1 MASRSSTF
9 PWKRCLDQKVSLRDL
24 CWRLRI
30 NHSGCHLENYTKCLN
45 AWQVTFFSKPSVYKW
60 IHQGASRCGGLLCLK
75 GNLVEGSYKQIHTV
89 AGKIFCFGRLWILYP
104 TTCYLHPWHVTMPWF
119 KRRPSTV
126 IVLHHLHRSNEA
138 RYFEESKGVLP
149 HESFVHGSDQPGASC
164 NGDIPVEQGRIH
176 A

>member
-9 PWKRCLDQKVSLRDL
+9 PWKRCLDHKVSLRDL

-45 AWQVTFFSKPSVYKW
+45 AWQVTFFFQAQCWQMDALGCKQMWRAPFFK
-60 IHQGASRCGGLLCLK
+60 GKFSRSELYA
-75 GNLVEGSYKQIHTV
+75 NSRMRPVT
-89 AGKIFCFGRLWILYP
+89 GKIFCFGRLWILYP

-119 KRRPSTV
+119 KKRLSTV
-126 IVLHHLHRSNEA
+126 IVLHQIHRSNET

-164 NGDIPVEQGRIH
+164 NGDIPVD
-176 A
+176 